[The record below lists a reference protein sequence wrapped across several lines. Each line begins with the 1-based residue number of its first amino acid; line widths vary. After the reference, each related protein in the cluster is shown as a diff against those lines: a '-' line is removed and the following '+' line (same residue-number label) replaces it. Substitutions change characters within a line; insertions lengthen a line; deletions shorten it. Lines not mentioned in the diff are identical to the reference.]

1 MVSIPLKNISQLGL
15 LFPIYGKIKIDPNHQ
30 PGYVYVYVFLVYE
43 FLWVGNMLRTTC
55 NVRCVYIYMYI
66 FGHYLLIYLFIHVV
80 FHVFCACLK
89 FVCIPVVPGPR
100 RGGSF
105 KQNKTT
111 IGRRWPI
118 GKFVRCRSDD
128 ILKLSGASTN
138 EQLVV
143 EMPIKGHERNHA
155 QLNERIKEPMNR

>member
-1 MVSIPLKNISQLGL
+1 MYMFFLYTNFYGSETCYGPLA
-15 LFPIYGKIKIDPNHQ
+15 
-30 PGYVYVYVFLVYE
+30 
-43 FLWVGNMLRTTC
+43 TC
-55 NVRCVYIYMYI
+55 DVYIYIYVYTYIYIYI
-66 FGHYLLIYLFIHVV
+66 FGHYLLIYLFVHVV
-80 FHVFCACLK
+80 FRVFCACLE